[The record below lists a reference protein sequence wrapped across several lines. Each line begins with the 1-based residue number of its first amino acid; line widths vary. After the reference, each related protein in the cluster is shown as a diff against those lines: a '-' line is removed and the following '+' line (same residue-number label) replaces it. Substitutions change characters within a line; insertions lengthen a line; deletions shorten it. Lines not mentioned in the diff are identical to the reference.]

1 MKTCTQCGKP
11 NNRKRSEFC
20 SVSCANANWRDNN
33 KEKVSARMKVYHR
46 QEREMRKP
54 SPDWDVRRQEIINK
68 YGATRQWLRKIIAR
82 EVLE

>member
-1 MKTCTQCGKP
+1 
-11 NNRKRSEFC
+11 
-20 SVSCANANWRDNN
+20 
-33 KEKVSARMKVYHR
+33 MKVYHR